1 MAERPTAVRN
11 ASRTTERGPTSA
23 VRKKTSRNGHTRG
36 VATPLPNVPVPGA
49 PGASP
54 AQVTPHVYGE
64 FAAIRA
70 DLEERLIELR
80 SEYRLAMIDLRDLQR
95 TREVATAGDDHT
107 DAGTKTFEREQELT
121 LAHGI
126 LERIDQVERAV
137 ARIDD
142 GTYGQCERCGNQIG
156 TARLEAYPSATL
168 CVTCKQHQE
177 RR

>member
-1 MAERPTAVRN
+1 MAERPTPTAVRN
-11 ASRTTERGPTSA
+11 ASRTSERGPTPA
-23 VRKKTSRNGHTRG
+23 ARKKTPRSGHTRG
-36 VATPLPNVPVPGA
+36 AATPPPNVPGA
-49 PGASP
+49 TP
-54 AQVTPHVYGE
+54 AQPTPASGE
-64 FAAIRA
+64 FSAIRA
-70 DLEERLIELR
+70 ELDNRLNELR

-95 TREVATAGDDHT
+95 TREAATAGDDHT

-126 LERIDQVERAV
+126 LERIDQVERAIV
-137 ARIDD
+137 RIDE